1 MIYYETLWKYS
12 ENNPFQCHLVHH
24 KSHTDQIPGLRSE
37 RPSTNHV
44 THGTV
49 FERKKNVDQLDRT
62 WSDQGRV
69 TEQARKLTV
78 QNATSKSCVC
88 VVRFAVR
95 ICIGFL
101 DCYVLL
107 LKRN

>member
-1 MIYYETLWKYS
+1 MAQSSKE
-12 ENNPFQCHLVHH
+12 
-24 KSHTDQIPGLRSE
+24 
-37 RPSTNHV
+37 
-44 THGTV
+44 
-49 FERKKNVDQLDRT
+49 KKNVDQLDRT

-69 TEQARKLTV
+69 SEQARKLTV